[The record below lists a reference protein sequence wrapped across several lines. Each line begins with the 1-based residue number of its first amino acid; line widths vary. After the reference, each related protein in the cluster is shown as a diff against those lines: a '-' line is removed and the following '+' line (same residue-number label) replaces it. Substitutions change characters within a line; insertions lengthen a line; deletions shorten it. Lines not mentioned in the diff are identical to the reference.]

1 MIKRKDNQLT
11 LGEAIRHLI
20 ADLGMEDKIL
30 SVQAEE
36 IFVEMMGDY
45 IMKYVEKTAVQ
56 KQILFIKINSPELR
70 NELLYGK
77 SKIIAHINEEIGK
90 DYIKDVKFI

>member
-1 MIKRKDNQLT
+1 MKRKDNQFT

-20 ADLGMEDKIL
+20 TDLGMEEKIL

-36 IFVEMMGDY
+36 IFAEMMGTY
-45 IMKYVEKTAVQ
+45 IMKYVEYLKVE
-56 KQILFIKINSPELR
+56 KQILFIKIKSPELK

-77 SKIIAHINEEIGK
+77 SKIINHINSEIGK
-90 DYIKDVKFI
+90 EYLKEVKFH